1 MMVLLRSDANGMKND
16 RTATYRI
23 RRFVSTIGNS
33 LRPEAARARAPWG
46 DDSRACAAI
55 VRSWPALFVPFLR
68 LRCSRCA
75 TVLFVTDLF
84 HPVDD
89 CAIDFFRNG
98 DMGHGT
104 VWCSSVPVLHTGRD
118 PDNIP
123 LPDLLYRPPPP
134 LYPTSASG
142 HDQGL
147 AERVGVPGC
156 PGAAGV
162 TTSISPSVFAC
173 NKVDTISPY

>member
-33 LRPEAARARAPWG
+33 LRSHCTFVAYP
-46 DDSRACAAI
+46 
-55 VRSWPALFVPFLR
+55 VPFLL

-98 DMGHGT
+98 DMSHGT

-142 HDQGL
+142 HDQDL

-162 TTSISPSVFAC
+162 TTSIFPSVFAC
-173 NKVDTISPY
+173 NKVDTISPF